1 MHAPGTRRC
10 GLALA
15 VAVALSLPPACG
27 SDASMPTPAA
37 YPSAGLY
44 TPGNTLGASDPTD
57 TPVPG
62 AGLGDRCVELP
73 AVSDAGAA
81 AAPSA
86 GALAVVYQTQSL
98 NGRYAPKNCT
108 AVWIET
114 GDGAYVATLELSA
127 GLRRPGL
134 VYFQDH
140 ACTEKL
146 GPDAITSATRIDH
159 VKPHMATWSGEDF
172 AGNLVADGPYKLF
185 IEVTES
191 DKEPGELSE
200 FDFTKGAAAFDID
213 APVDVEGPLLSVKLT
228 WTPRPGGSGGAA
240 QSAQ

>member
-1 MHAPGTRRC
+1 MYAQSTRHR

-15 VAVALSLPPACG
+15 VVIALALSTSCR
-27 SDASMPTPAA
+27 SDAPKPTPAQ

-62 AGLGDRCVELP
+62 SGLGDRCVELP
-73 AVSDAGAA
+73 ALPDAGAA
-81 AAPSA
+81 AAPTS
-86 GALAVVYQTQSL
+86 GTLMVSYQTQTVH
-98 NGRYAPKNCT
+98 GRYAPRNCT
-108 AVWIET
+108 AAWIET
-114 GDGAYVATLELSA
+114 TDGLYVATLEITA

-146 GPDAITSATRIDH
+146 GPDAMTSATRTDH
-159 VKPHMATWSGEDF
+159 VKAHMAMWSGEDF
-172 AGNLVADGPYKLF
+172 ESKPVADGPYKLF

-191 DKEPGELSE
+191 DKEPGELTE
-200 FDFTKGAAAFDID
+200 FDFTKSAAPFDMD
-213 APVDVEGPLLSVKLT
+213 APVDVDGPLLSVKLT
-228 WTPRPGGSGGAA
+228 WLPEGSASAAAGAN
-240 QSAQ
+240 